1 MEAAAASPGR
11 PPAKHPSRGG
21 PPLAARDTGRWAL
34 RNFESERPP
43 AQLLGDSGGPS
54 LCRAALGTA
63 APASTTCYSWPIP
76 SPRPSAPELYPHS
89 PGPPRGAED
98 EDQAEDKD
106 VPQRRAGQAAPAT
119 SASQPREAHKH
130 RSRFLCEPSRAPVAL
145 TSATPRTVALG
156 RASRMALASAP
167 PGPESSVYG
176 SKADVYFC
184 TEDSL
189 SGCHSHLTLPFE
201 IKSLIPL
208 T

>member
-1 MEAAAASPGR
+1 MRTGRRTGFGERTRGSHFRGLTGQGLRGQPLPRHGEVEAAAASPGR

-21 PPLAARDTGRWAL
+21 PPLAARDTGRRAL

-98 EDQAEDKD
+98 ED

-119 SASQPREAHKH
+119 SALQPREAHKH
-130 RSRFLCEPSRAPVAL
+130 EAVSCVSPAEPRSL
-145 TSATPRTVALG
+145 
-156 RASRMALASAP
+156 
-167 PGPESSVYG
+167 
-176 SKADVYFC
+176 
-184 TEDSL
+184 
-189 SGCHSHLTLPFE
+189 
-201 IKSLIPL
+201 
-208 T
+208 